1 MLIAI
6 DHHSGVPVFRQIMDQ
21 VKFHIASGLIG
32 PDDELPSTRALSTE
46 LGLNPMTVSK
56 AYSLLEAEGVVERR
70 RGRPLTVRARPEPE
84 MKASRIEQLQPQLKA
99 LATRARQLGL
109 SRKRVIELLR
119 DAMRDA
125 EQKEGESE

>member
-1 MLIAI
+1 MLISI

-32 PDDELPSTRALSTE
+32 PEDQLPSTRSLSTE
-46 LGLNPMTVSK
+46 LGVNPMTVSK
-56 AYSLLEAEGVVERR
+56 AYSLLEAEGVVEHR

-84 MKASRIEQLQPQLKA
+84 MRASRIEQLQPQLKA

-109 SRKRVIELLR
+109 SRKQVIELLR
-119 DAMRDA
+119 EAMR
-125 EQKEGESE
+125 ESDRE

>member
-1 MLIAI
+1 MLITI

-32 PDDELPSTRALSTE
+32 PEDQLPSTRSLSTE

-56 AYSLLEAEGVVERR
+56 AYSLLEAEGVVEHR

-84 MKASRIEQLQPQLKA
+84 MRASRNEQLQPQLKA

-109 SRKRVIELLR
+109 SRKQVIELLR
-119 DAMRDA
+119 EAMR
-125 EQKEGESE
+125 ESDRE